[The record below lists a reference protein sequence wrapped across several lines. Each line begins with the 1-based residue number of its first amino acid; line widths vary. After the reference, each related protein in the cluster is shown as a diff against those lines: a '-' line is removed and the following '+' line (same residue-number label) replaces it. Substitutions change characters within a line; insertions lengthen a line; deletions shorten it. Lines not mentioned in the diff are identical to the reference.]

1 MNKKVSL
8 GAALAM
14 AFIAAAAAV
23 AITMS
28 ASVKMYNSII
38 SDLPGKQQ
46 LYSSVSEIDDIVRR
60 EYYGNIDNDLLDSE
74 IFNGYVLG
82 LNDKYSKYMTA
93 PQYSEYKSRAKGKI
107 AGIGLVCGWDS
118 SKKQLKVLSSKKGS
132 PAQIAGITKD
142 AVIKKIDEV
151 PVTSDNYEKLLKSF
165 EGEMLATVKISYE
178 QKGKTNIVSVVKG
191 YESQAVTNEING
203 DTGIISIFDFY
214 NNAALQLKSTLDELL
229 SKGVTSLIIDLRS
242 TSEGDIETAAKMA
255 DYFVP
260 LATQNRGM
268 MARAVNKAGDTVE
281 TFSSDTDEINIPVVL
296 LINNKTEGAS
306 EFFTV
311 TLKSFGK
318 AQTVGNKTHGKCT
331 LQKVFE
337 LSNGGAVT
345 LTTAN
350 IIPYSG
356 ESYEGKGLLP
366 DYEVSLAQQHEPNT
380 AIALKDDLQ
389 MQKALSLLSDK
400 NHNS

>member
-14 AFIAAAAAV
+14 VFIAAAVAV

-60 EYYGNIDNDLLDSE
+60 EYYGSIDNDLLDSE

-93 PQYSEYKSRAKGKI
+93 SQYSEYKSRAKGKI
-107 AGIGLVCGWDS
+107 SGIGIVCGWDS
-118 SKKQLKVLSSKKGS
+118 SQKQLKVISSKKGS
-132 PAQIAGITKD
+132 PAQIAGITKGD
-142 AVIKKIDEV
+142 VIKKIDEV
-151 PVTSDNYEKLLKSF
+151 SVTADNYEKLLKSF
-165 EGEMLATVKISYE
+165 EGEMLTTVKIAYGRGS
-178 QKGKTNIVSVVKG
+178 KTNIVSVVKG
-191 YESQAVTNEING
+191 YESQAVTYEIDG

-214 NNAALQLKSTLDELL
+214 DNAAQQLKAALDELM
-229 SKGVTSLIIDLRS
+229 SKGVVSLIIDLRS
-242 TSEGDIETAAKMA
+242 TFEGDIETAAKMA

-268 MARAVNKAGDTVE
+268 MAMAVNKAGETVE
-281 TFSSDTDEINIPVVL
+281 TFSSDTDEINIPIVL

-306 EFFTV
+306 EFFAV

-318 AQTVGNKTHGKCT
+318 AQTVGNKTYGKCT

-337 LSNGGAVT
+337 LSNGGAVI

-356 ESYEGKGLLP
+356 ESYEGKGILP
-366 DYEVSLAQQHEPNT
+366 DYEVNQAQQHELNVV
-380 AIALKDDLQ
+380 IDKKDDLQ
-389 MQKALSLLSDK
+389 MQQAISLLSDK
-400 NHNS
+400 EKNS